1 MHFNYYRVNKSRPSR
16 LREGK
21 AGHRK
26 PYHAFD
32 ISHRVGTPFTQPGN
46 NAAHRFQGFGT
57 PLGRQKARRI
67 EPFDA
72 PQEALHGIAHFVQLD
87 PRGGSKVG
95 SSQPCHRGTGAEVEI
110 RDQGIA
116 SAAVVGRNP
125 KGLEHQPENRGD
137 QDRVVFP
144 CNFFAQGSIFQSC
157 CSEKS
162 AGKDTESTIEVLDD
176 L

>member
-116 SAAVVGRNP
+116 SAAVVGRIQRVSNISR
-125 KGLEHQPENRGD
+125 KTAATRIGLFF
-137 QDRVVFP
+137 RVI
-144 CNFFAQGSIFQSC
+144 FFAQGSIFQSC